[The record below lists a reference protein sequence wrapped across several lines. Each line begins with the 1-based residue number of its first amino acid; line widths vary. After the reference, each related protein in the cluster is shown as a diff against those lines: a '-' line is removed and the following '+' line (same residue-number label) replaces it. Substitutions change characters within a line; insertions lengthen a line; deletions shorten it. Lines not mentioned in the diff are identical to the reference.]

1 MAIRNFTW
9 HDLADLVQFINFV
22 RASQG
27 DDRSVS
33 LSSLKEDLSLPG
45 LLPEE
50 NCFLFEDQQGLLAYF
65 LLHPE
70 LRIGRTVLEHNIHP
84 AHADTG
90 IENQVVK
97 SALDRANSL
106 KARVLHVCMPP
117 SDFWTTLLESE
128 GFSQVRTFWLMRWEG
143 REVPT
148 SEPPQGFAI
157 ESFRR
162 GHEEKLTTVQ
172 NNSFEGSWG
181 FCPNTVEEVTY
192 RAGIA
197 ESPPGGILFL
207 NYGDE
212 AAGYCWTCIRGQPPN
227 LVGIIGM
234 IGIEPR
240 YRGRGLS
247 RPILLAGMDYLHSIG
262 VKYVMLD
269 VDGEN
274 SPATGLYT
282 SVGFNKTMELH
293 WFEARLPGL

>member
-9 HDLADLVQFINFV
+9 HDLPDLVQFTNSV

-33 LSSLKEDLSLPG
+33 LSSLKEELSLPG
-45 LLPEE
+45 LSPED
-50 NCFLFEDQQGLLAYF
+50 NCFLFEDQQGLLAYY

-70 LRIGRTVLEHNIHP
+70 LRIGRTVLELTIHP
-84 AHADTG
+84 AHAEMG
-90 IENQVVK
+90 IEKQIVK
-97 SALDRANSL
+97 SALNRSETL
-106 KARVLHVCMPP
+106 KARVLHVCISP
-117 SDFWTTLLESE
+117 SDFWGALLENE
-128 GFSQVRTFWLMRWEG
+128 GFSKVRSYLLMWWEG

-148 SEPPQGFAI
+148 AEPPEGFAI

-181 FCPNTVEEVTY
+181 FCPNTVEEVSY
-192 RAGIA
+192 RAGMA
-197 ESPPGGILFL
+197 ESLPEGILFL

-212 AAGYCWTCIRGQPPN
+212 AAGYCWTCIRGEPPN
-227 LVGIIGM
+227 HVGIIGM
-234 IGIEPR
+234 IGIDPR

-247 RPILLAGMDYLHSIG
+247 RPILIAGMDYLQSRG
-262 VKYVMLD
+262 VKYIMLD

-274 SPATGLYT
+274 SPAIGLYT
-282 SVGFNKTMELH
+282 SVGFKKGMELH
-293 WFEARLPGL
+293 WFEAPLPEL